1 VIAAILAG
9 LAVAKLKRPARDFPS
24 LTSRLRVAIR
34 ANPINLS
41 PAEAA
46 QDVAAS
52 VLAATSSPVAGAS
65 RRRTQT
71 GSRRG
76 QNNFPLQAG
85 VALTAVL
92 LGIAMTRR
100 RQAMR
105 HTAE

>member
-1 VIAAILAG
+1 M
-9 LAVAKLKRPARDFPS
+9 
-24 LTSRLRVAIR
+24 AIR

-52 VLAATSSPVAGAS
+52 VLAATSSPVASTA
-65 RRRTQT
+65 RRRTRRERVADRIN
-71 GSRRG
+71 SRCR
-76 QNNFPLQAG
+76 PD

-92 LGIAMTRR
+92 LGIAVTRR